1 MKNPVESLLEHD
13 HASLDQV
20 LTELDEELARPN
32 AVRAF
37 ELLDFFWARLAV
49 HIRAENLQL
58 FPAIESAPPSHF
70 TGKDSFPTREDA
82 QRVLARLRADHDF
95 FMKELA
101 RAVQTMRQIDAAETE
116 RLREIEDV
124 RRQVTAIAKRLDEH
138 NRLEEQQLYRWPSLL
153 FAESTIAE
161 LREGLKRE
169 LENLPPRFSQGE
181 E

>member
-1 MKNPVESLLEHD
+1 MKNPVESLLEDD
-13 HASLDQV
+13 HASLGQV
-20 LTELDEELARPN
+20 LTELDEELAKPN

-49 HIRAENLQL
+49 HIRAENLHL
-58 FPAIESAPPSHF
+58 FPAIESAPASLF
-70 TGKDSFPTREDA
+70 TGNESFPTREDA
-82 QRVLARLRADHDF
+82 QNVLAQLRSDHDF

-101 RAVQTMRQIDAAETE
+101 RAVKTMRQVGASETKRVE
-116 RLREIEDV
+116 ELQDV
-124 RRQVTAIAKRLDEH
+124 RRRVTAIAKRLAAH
-138 NRLEEQQLYRWPSLL
+138 NRLEEQRLYRWPSSL
-153 FAESTIAE
+153 FDEITIAE